1 MEWKKENLRGLLLVI
16 CGGIAFYSLLQN
28 LPAVAMA
35 VGWVLGILGPHLLG
49 GAMAFILNVPMRA
62 IERRLFPV
70 RPGKQVKGR
79 RPMALLITLL
89 AVIGVLVLASSVIG
103 PGIAEAVRSLAAQ
116 VPAAAERLWAQISWL
131 EQYLPMLE
139 SLLADWNMEDW
150 KNITQKAAQLLQ
162 SWGGGILSSGSMVIG
177 GVVSGVSTF
186 VIALIFSFYILLQ
199 KEKLGR
205 QGRQVLYALL
215 PERRADRTL
224 EILRLS
230 SRTFSSFLSGQCLEA
245 CILGTLFVVS
255 MTIFRMPYA
264 LLVGVLIS
272 LTALIPIVG
281 AFIGCG
287 VGALLIAIADPWKA
301 LGFIVLF
308 LVLQQVEGNL
318 IYPHVVGSS
327 VGLPSI
333 WVLAAVTLGG
343 SLMGI
348 LGMLVFIP
356 LCSVLYAL
364 FRDYVKTRLSQR
376 HVPVHKWRDV
386 FLHAAGRK
394 GAENGP
400 AGFVRPEAEFRV
412 PLDGQHKGMAGAG
425 DGLHQPVRGMGLR
438 RQSGG
443 QQPNAL
449 VVVAVDPQLL
459 RSGDPGEHAAL
470 RQGHGV
476 EGAVVGRLHHVGQ
489 DAGLLGGQVLIQ
501 RAAHEGIDELHA
513 PADAQNGLAALAE
526 QGEQRALQ
534 RVPPGTG
541 RRAERLR
548 GLPVQGRV
556 HVVAAGEQQS
566 VAQAEDLPGVVLIR
580 LQRHC
585 QRQRACRAQA
595 VQITGQHPDALQT
608 VVPKG
613 RDGND
618 GLFHRRS
625 S

>member
-1 MEWKKENLRGLLLVI
+1 MEWKKENLRGLLLVV

-35 VGWVLGILGPHLLG
+35 VGWVLGILGPFLLG

-89 AVIGVLVLASSVIG
+89 VVIGVLVLASSVIG

-116 VPAAAERLWAQISWL
+116 VPAAAERLWAQISRL

-150 KNITQKAAQLLQ
+150 KNITQKTAELLQ
-162 SWGGGILSSGSMVIG
+162 TWGGGILSSGSMVIG

-376 HVPVHKWRDV
+376 HVPVHKWRD
-386 FLHAAGRK
+386 
-394 GAENGP
+394 
-400 AGFVRPEAEFRV
+400 
-412 PLDGQHKGMAGAG
+412 
-425 DGLHQPVRGMGLR
+425 
-438 RQSGG
+438 
-443 QQPNAL
+443 
-449 VVVAVDPQLL
+449 
-459 RSGDPGEHAAL
+459 DPG
-470 RQGHGV
+470 G
-476 EGAVVGRLHHVGQ
+476 
-489 DAGLLGGQVLIQ
+489 
-501 RAAHEGIDELHA
+501 
-513 PADAQNGLAALAE
+513 
-526 QGEQRALQ
+526 
-534 RVPPGTG
+534 PP
-541 RRAERLR
+541 
-548 GLPVQGRV
+548 
-556 HVVAAGEQQS
+556 
-566 VAQAEDLPGVVLIR
+566 
-580 LQRHC
+580 
-585 QRQRACRAQA
+585 
-595 VQITGQHPDALQT
+595 
-608 VVPKG
+608 
-613 RDGND
+613 N
-618 GLFHRRS
+618 
-625 S
+625 